1 VTYNDRFYERLGFA
15 RPENADAGHIAG
27 VELTYQNYFSRLPAP
42 FDGLGVNLNY
52 TATDSSVRLF
62 ERDDELP
69 FFKQSDHIGTSHSS
83 TRSSAWRRRSRCRS
97 TAPR

>member
-1 VTYNDRFYERLGFA
+1 
-15 RPENADAGHIAG
+15 
-27 VELTYQNYFSRLPAP
+27 
-42 FDGLGVNLNY
+42 VNLNY